1 MKKEKLKKLKT
12 VLIIL
17 FFPLLL
23 HAQEV
28 SNIGV
33 LFDSLKTHPRT
44 KSDELN
50 MEKALLGKRIV
61 TGMLYPKINAYG
73 RYEYASTPSG
83 MLPLSPNELFSM
95 IKDQSIPQP
104 FSKNIF
110 RIGAGVTMP
119 VFAMSIYTAA
129 SKAQM
134 LYHSAEAQAFIN
146 LQKNEALIV
155 SSNANLQ
162 YLNALLSSL
171 EKKKTSLA
179 TTGKMIQLQVEN
191 GRASKSALLK
201 IQNAINEVSIIEN
214 NIRQQREAAI
224 STIRSLTGIT
234 LSEPIKMIQTGTYQN
249 GDFKV
254 LEPLRK
260 KIEADKR
267 AWQSERQKL
276 VPSIFLDG
284 NYNHSMAQAYNNN
297 LNINEDYGT
306 VALTLNIPIFTKSQY
321 ANIKK
326 TRIEYE
332 TSENELARMR
342 LELSSQAN
350 ELENNLPLLNSSI
363 ELYKQ
368 SIKDKK
374 ELLKIARTSYLSH
387 RITVEDYLKYEDDV
401 VLEKSNLYKTQAK
414 KWQTLMQLAVIYGNN
429 IEEIVK

>member
-1 MKKEKLKKLKT
+1 MIKKM
-12 VLIIL
+12 LIIIL
-17 FFPLLL
+17 LTPLILR
-23 HAQEV
+23 AQDSLQVNETLR
-28 SNIGV
+28 IQT
-33 LFDSLKTHPRT
+33 LFDSLKTHPQT

-83 MLPLSPNELFSM
+83 MLPLAPNDLFTM

-104 FSKNIF
+104 FSQNIF

-119 VFAMSIYTAA
+119 VFALSIYTAA
-129 SKAQM
+129 SKAKM

-162 YLNALLSSL
+162 YLNALYKSL
-171 EKKKTSLA
+171 EKKKSSLSK
-179 TTGKMIQLQVEN
+179 TEEMIKLQVKN
-191 GRASKSALLK
+191 GRIPRTALLK

-214 NIRQQREAAI
+214 NISQQREAAI
-224 STIRSLTGIT
+224 ATIRSLTGIHLT
-234 LSEPIKMIQTGTYQN
+234 EPIQMIQTGTYQN

-267 AWQSERQKL
+267 AWQSEKQKL

-284 NYNHSMAQAYNNN
+284 NYNHSMAQAYNNE
-297 LNINEDYGT
+297 LRTNEDYGT

-326 TRIEYE
+326 TKIEYE
-332 TSENELARMR
+332 SSENELARMR
-342 LELSSQAN
+342 LELSSQAS
-350 ELENNLPLLNSSI
+350 ELESNLPLLNSSI

-374 ELLKIARTSYLSH
+374 ELLKIAKTSYLSH
-387 RITVEDYLKYEDDV
+387 RMTVEDYLKYEDDV
-401 VLEKSNLYKTQAK
+401 VLEESNLFKTQAK

-429 IEEIVK
+429 IEQIVK